1 MADTL
6 RIIPLGG
13 VGEVGKNITVI
24 EAAGEILVVDCGLA
38 FPDPEMLG
46 IDLVI
51 PDATYLA
58 EKRDRVRGDHP
69 HPRPR
74 GPHRRRCR
82 TSCREIPGTPI
93 YATRLTEGLVQGKL
107 REHKLLDSTP
117 LHVVEPGREF
127 AVGVVPD
134 HARSGSATRSP
145 TGSGTR
151 STRRSARSSTPA
163 TSSSTT
169 RRPTAGAPTSGCIAE
184 IGNRGVEFLLSD
196 STRAEK
202 EGYTLSEATVGESL
216 HRLVGEAHGPRD
228 RGDLRQQHRP
238 RPAGASTPPWA
249 HGRKMVALGRSME
262 QNTAIALERGY
273 LDDRDGTLVRK
284 DQLQRLPKEELVVMT
299 TGSQG
304 EPMSGLTRMSNRD
317 HRNITIE
324 PGDTVI
330 VSASP
335 IPGNEEAVAKTID
348 NLFKEGAMVHY
359 EPLVHCHVSGHG
371 SREELKLMLG
381 LVKPRHFIPVH
392 GEYRMLV
399 QHGLLAE
406 GAGVDVDKIFVLENG
421 QVVEYD
427 GKRARMAGSV
437 TAGAV
442 LVDGIAAIDGIDGVV
457 LRDRRMLAS
466 DGVVMVALTVDG
478 ARPASRSGQPDIVSR
493 GFLSDPDDPLL
504 GAGARAPAGGAP
516 TAPRGRARGRGR
528 LRQDEDPRHA
538 EPLLPPA
545 HEAPAD
551 DPADRDGGLSRVA
564 TRRRARARR
573 RTTRRRRQQAPFVL
587 SGRFVREALALVLR
601 LPRHPERHRPLRARC
616 RGDRPALARRAL
628 DHRWAGGSRSP
639 RRCWPAS
646 R

>member
-1 MADTL
+1 MSGSL

-13 VGEVGKNITVI
+13 LGEVGKNITAI
-24 EAAGEILVVDCGLA
+24 EVDGEILVVDCGLA
-38 FPDPEMLG
+38 FPEPEMLG

-58 EKRDRVRGDHP
+58 EHRDQVRGIVLTHGHEDHTGSLP
-69 HPRPR
+69 YVLPK
-74 GPHRRRCR
+74 
-82 TSCREIPGTPI
+82 IPGTPI

-117 LHVVEPGREF
+117 LHVVEPGVEF
-127 AVGVVPD
+127 SVGSFRITPFRVNHSIPD
-134 HARSGSATRSP
+134 GVGYAIETAYGTIVH
-145 TGSGTR
+145 TGDFKFDHTPPDG
-151 STRRSARSSTPA
+151 RRADL
-163 TSSSTT
+163 
-169 RRPTAGAPTSGCIAE
+169 GLIAA
-184 IGNRGVEFLLSD
+184 IGNKGVDFLLSD

-202 EGYTLSEATVGESL
+202 EGYTLSESTVGESL
-216 HRLVGEAHGPRD
+216 HRLVGEAPGRVIVATFASNIG
-228 RGDLRQQHRP
+228 RVQQVID
-238 RPAGASTPPWA
+238 AAWA

-273 LDDRDGTLVRK
+273 LDAREGTLVK
-284 DQLQRLPKEELVVMT
+284 KEQLQRLHKEELVVMT

-317 HRNITIE
+317 HRNINIE

-359 EPLVHCHVSGHG
+359 EPLVHCHVSGHA

-381 LVKPRHFIPVH
+381 LVKPKHFIPIH

-399 QHGLLAE
+399 QHALLAE

-427 GKRARMAGSV
+427 GDRARMSGTV
-437 TAGAV
+437 PAGAV

-466 DGVVMVALTVDG
+466 DGVVMVALTVDVKTG
-478 ARPASRSGQPDIVSR
+478 QLIGQPDLVSR
-493 GFLSDPDDPLL
+493 GFLSDPEDPIM
-504 GAGARAPAGGAP
+504 
-516 TAPRGRARGRGR
+516 GRARDHLVQALQQSR
-528 LRQDEDPRHA
+528 EDQHTA
-538 EPLLPPA
+538 EPGFVKTKT
-545 HEAPAD
+545 
-551 DPADRDGGLSRVA
+551 RDTLSRFFHQQ
-564 TRRRARARR
+564 TKRR
-573 RTTRRRRQQAPFVL
+573 PMI
-587 SGRFVREALALVLR
+587 
-601 LPRHPERHRPLRARC
+601 LPIVMEV
-616 RGDRPALARRAL
+616 
-628 DHRWAGGSRSP
+628 
-639 RRCWPAS
+639 
-646 R
+646 

>member
-1 MADTL
+1 MPEPL

-24 EAAGEILVVDCGLA
+24 EAAGDIIVVDCGLA
-38 FPDPEMLG
+38 FPEPEMLG

-51 PDATYLA
+51 PDASYLEEHA
-58 EKRDRVRGDHP
+58 DRVRGIVLTHGHEDHTGALP
-69 HPRPR
+69 YVLPK
-74 GPHRRRCR
+74 
-82 TSCREIPGTPI
+82 IPGTPI
-93 YATRLTEGLVQGKL
+93 WATRLTEGLVQGKL
-107 REHKLLDSTP
+107 REHKLLASTP

-127 AVGVVPD
+127 AVGVFRITPFRVNHSIPD
-134 HARSGSATRSP
+134 GVGYAIRSP
-145 TGSGTR
+145 AGTVVHTGDFKFDH
-151 STRRSARSSTPA
+151 TPPDGNRA
-163 TSSSTT
+163 DL
-169 RRPTAGAPTSGCIAE
+169 GLIAE
-184 IGNRGVEFLLSD
+184 IGNAGVDFLLSD

-216 HRLVGEAHGPRD
+216 HRLVGEAPGRVIVATFASNIG
-228 RGDLRQQHRP
+228 RVQQVID
-238 RPAGASTPPWA
+238 AAWA

-262 QNTAIALERGY
+262 QNIAIARERGY
-273 LDDRDGTLVRK
+273 LDDRDGTLVGK
-284 DQLQRLPKEELVVMT
+284 DQLQRLPKEQLVVMT

-335 IPGNEEAVAKTID
+335 IPGNEEAVARTID

-421 QVVEYD
+421 QVVEFD
-427 GKRARMAGSV
+427 GTSARMAGSV
-437 TAGAV
+437 QAGPV

-466 DGVVMVALTVDG
+466 DGVVLVAIAVD
-478 ARPASRSGQPDIVSR
+478 AKTGQPVGAPEVVSR
-493 GFLSDPDDPLL
+493 GFLSDPDDPLI
-504 GAGARAPAGGAP
+504 
-516 TAPRGRARGRGR
+516 GRARDHLLDALSQRR
-528 LRQDEDPRHA
+528 EDEHAA
-538 EPLLPPA
+538 EPGYVKTKA
-545 HEAPAD
+545 
-551 DPADRDGGLSRVA
+551 RDTLSRFFHQH
-564 TRRRARARR
+564 TKRR
-573 RTTRRRRQQAPFVL
+573 PMI
-587 SGRFVREALALVLR
+587 
-601 LPRHPERHRPLRARC
+601 LPTVMEV
-616 RGDRPALARRAL
+616 
-628 DHRWAGGSRSP
+628 
-639 RRCWPAS
+639 
-646 R
+646 

>member
-1 MADTL
+1 MPEVL

-24 EAAGEILVVDCGLA
+24 ETEDDIVVVDCGLA
-38 FPDPEMLG
+38 FPDPDMLG

-51 PDATYLA
+51 PDVTYLV
-58 EKRDRVRGDHP
+58 EHRDRVRAIVLTHGHEDHTGALP
-69 HPRPR
+69 YVLPQL
-74 GPHRRRCR
+74 
-82 TSCREIPGTPI
+82 PGTPI

-117 LHVVEPGREF
+117 LHVIEPGREF
-127 AVGVVPD
+127 AVASFVITPFRVNHSIPDGVGFAIRTPLGTVVTTGDFKFDHTPPD
-134 HARSGSATRSP
+134 G
-145 TGSGTR
+145 
-151 STRRSARSSTPA
+151 RRADL
-163 TSSSTT
+163 
-169 RRPTAGAPTSGCIAE
+169 GLLAE

-202 EGYTLSEATVGESL
+202 EGYTLSETTVGESL
-216 HRLVGEAHGPRD
+216 QRLVGEASGRVIVATFASNIG
-228 RGDLRQQHRP
+228 RVQQVIDAAR
-238 RPAGASTPPWA
+238 A

-262 QNTAIALERGY
+262 QNIVIALERGY
-273 LDDRDGTLVRK
+273 LDDREGTIVRK
-284 DQLQRLPKEELVVMT
+284 DQLQRLDPDKLVVMT

-330 VSASP
+330 ISASP

-421 QVVEYD
+421 QVVEFD
-427 GKRARMAGSV
+427 GERARMAGSV
-437 TAGAV
+437 QAGAV

-478 ARPASRSGQPDIVSR
+478 ATGQPLAPPEIVSR
-493 GFLSDPDDPLL
+493 GFLSDPDDPLM
-504 GAGARAPAGGAP
+504 AEARDHLLEA
-516 TAPRGRARGRGR
+516 
-528 LRQDEDPRHA
+528 LRQRQEDGHA
-538 EPLLPPA
+538 A
-545 HEAPAD
+545 EAGYLKTKI
-551 DPADRDGGLSRVA
+551 RDTLSRFFHQR
-564 TRRRARARR
+564 TKRR
-573 RTTRRRRQQAPFVL
+573 PMI
-587 SGRFVREALALVLR
+587 
-601 LPRHPERHRPLRARC
+601 LPSVMEV
-616 RGDRPALARRAL
+616 
-628 DHRWAGGSRSP
+628 
-639 RRCWPAS
+639 
-646 R
+646 